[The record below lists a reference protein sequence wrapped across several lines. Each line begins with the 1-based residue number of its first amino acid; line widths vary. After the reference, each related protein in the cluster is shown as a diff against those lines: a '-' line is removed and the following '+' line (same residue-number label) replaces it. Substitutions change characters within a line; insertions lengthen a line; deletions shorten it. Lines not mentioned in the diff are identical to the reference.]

1 MRSLIAGAVLG
12 CAFLHCVQAA
22 RAEGSAPP
30 APGSAPSAPASSVS
44 LPLEPERGFYLH
56 GFAALGYGRGL
67 RLNNPF
73 RLQTELGDDGQSLS
87 LTAGYVD
94 LGLGAA
100 FGNPNGLQHGAVA
113 HVSLAAQ
120 GVSQEVLSLSYVA
133 LYPLTRDLLGFA
145 RAGFP
150 LVLEPDVGVGFEL
163 GAGATY
169 FFSGGLGVSAELVS
183 SLFFGAATWEHD
195 PNIVPVLSLQLG
207 AWVDY
212 EVLP

>member
-1 MRSLIAGAVLG
+1 VP
-12 CAFLHCVQAA
+12 VEPA
-22 RAEGSAPP
+22 RGTY
-30 APGSAPSAPASSVS
+30 G
-44 LPLEPERGFYLH
+44 H
-56 GFAALGYGRGL
+56 GFATLGYGRGL

-87 LTAGYVD
+87 LTAGYLDV
-94 LGLGAA
+94 GLGAA
-100 FGNPNGLQHGAVA
+100 LGNPNGLQHGAVA
-113 HVSLAAQ
+113 HLSLATQ

-163 GAGATY
+163 GAGAAYLLT
-169 FFSGGLGVSAELVS
+169 GGFGLSAELVS

-195 PNIVPVLSLQLG
+195 PNIAPVLSLQLG